1 MWSKPTQAEET
12 FNSIAKNCDGSNRTP
27 NSSIRQRARQMC
39 NQWKLFCWIGE
50 IEQALLDEEPDADAL
65 ITKILHRAELEY
77 EFCSAGD
84 ADPATM
90 QIQKRVLSMRQQR
103 NFRKPL

>member
-1 MWSKPTQAEET
+1 ME
-12 FNSIAKNCDGSNRTP
+12 IVLLDR
-27 NSSIRQRARQMC
+27 
-39 NQWKLFCWIGE
+39 E

-90 QIQKRVLSMRQQR
+90 QIQKACVEYAPTEEFPETFYKEVVSKVLLYRDTHIEFKLHNGQIV
-103 NFRKPL
+103 

>member
-1 MWSKPTQAEET
+1 ME
-12 FNSIAKNCDGSNRTP
+12 IVLLDR
-27 NSSIRQRARQMC
+27 
-39 NQWKLFCWIGE
+39 E

-90 QIQKRVLSMRQQR
+90 QI
-103 NFRKPL
+103 RKACAEYDLTDGLPYTFYKEVVSKVMCVSL

>member
-1 MWSKPTQAEET
+1 MQSME
-12 FNSIAKNCDGSNRTP
+12 IVLLDR
-27 NSSIRQRARQMC
+27 
-39 NQWKLFCWIGE
+39 E

-77 EFCSAGD
+77 EFCSAVD

-90 QIQKRVLSMRQQR
+90 QIQKACA
-103 NFRKPL
+103 